1 MEIVLAK
8 QKLTCKPGSVRSV
21 RVPSVSAINLGGMSP
36 YCSVTLE
43 PRAFH
48 PPAQAGSPLT
58 PVYLNLQLPRHTA
71 PVSPQAWWALA
82 PPSHPYLAAVVF
94 FCAAQP
100 SPTAS
105 RWEVECPVL
114 PGLSSA
120 RRGRRQTGQ
129 LSGRKIRFFI
139 PFIQTHSCGFRIV
152 GK

>member
-1 MEIVLAK
+1 MEIVFSK

-21 RVPSVSAINLGGMSP
+21 LVPSVSVINLDRMSP
-36 YCSVTLE
+36 YGSVTLK

-71 PVSPQAWWALA
+71 PVSPQAWWALT
-82 PPSHPYLAAVVF
+82 PPSHPCLAAVVF

-120 RRGRRQTGQ
+120 LYGRRQTGQ
-129 LSGRKIRFFI
+129 LSWRKNRFFI
-139 PFIQTHSCGFRIV
+139 PFIQTHGCGFRIV